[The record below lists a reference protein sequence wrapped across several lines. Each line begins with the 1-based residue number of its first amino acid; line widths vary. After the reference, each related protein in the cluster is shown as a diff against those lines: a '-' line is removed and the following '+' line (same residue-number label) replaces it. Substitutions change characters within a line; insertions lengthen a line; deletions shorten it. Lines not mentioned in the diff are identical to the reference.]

1 MKRISLL
8 LLAFAMVFGMSQ
20 CKKNNEM
27 ITDNAVTDGVTI
39 SLKVAGDNDG
49 SKVIVTPGETLATV
63 EYEDGDRIIVASGG
77 KYVGT
82 LTRTNG
88 IFTGTLHNVVPG
100 EQLRFYFLGN
110 KEGELTVGETEC
122 YVSIDDQTTGKL
134 PVLSAGESYEY
145 FDKNVT
151 SYTAHLY
158 NKCALV
164 KFIITNHT
172 TATVAPIYLGKG
184 CKTVHV
190 YFYGGFGT
198 KDQYKTINIAVGATG
213 TTVERWAIMLAQ
225 QESTDATTKTYG
237 DITVSQEKIGTIK
250 ENDFKPAGISV
261 VLNDAE

>member
-1 MKRISLL
+1 M
-8 LLAFAMVFGMSQ
+8 
-20 CKKNNEM
+20 
-27 ITDNAVTDGVTI
+27 
-39 SLKVAGDNDG
+39 
-49 SKVIVTPGETLATV
+49 TPGETLATV
-63 EYEDGDRIIVASGG
+63 TYEDGDRIIVASGG

-100 EQLRFYFLGN
+100 EKLRFYFLGN

-134 PVLSAGESYEY
+134 PVLSEGVSEED

-184 CKTVHV
+184 YKTAHV
-190 YFYGGFGT
+190 WFDGRFGT
-198 KDQYKTINIAVGATG
+198 KDQFETINIAAGATE

-225 QESTDATTKTYG
+225 ENQEAITKTY
-237 DITVSQEKIGTIK
+237 DNITVQQGKIGNIK

>member
-1 MKRISLL
+1 M
-8 LLAFAMVFGMSQ
+8 
-20 CKKNNEM
+20 
-27 ITDNAVTDGVTI
+27 
-39 SLKVAGDNDG
+39 
-49 SKVIVTPGETLATV
+49 TPGETLATV
-63 EYEDGDRIIVASGG
+63 TYEDGDRIIVASGG

-122 YVSIDDQTTGKL
+122 WVSIDDQTTGKL
-134 PVLSAGESYEY
+134 PVLSEGVSEED

-164 KFIITNHT
+164 KFIITNNT
-172 TATVAPIYLGKG
+172 TATVAPIYLGRG
-184 CKTVHV
+184 YKTAHV
-190 YFYGGFGT
+190 WFDGRFGT
-198 KDQYKTINIAVGATG
+198 IDQFETINIAAGATG

-225 QESTDATTKTYG
+225 ESLDPQTITYG
-237 DITVSQEKIGTIK
+237 NITVQQGKIDKIK

>member
-1 MKRISLL
+1 M
-8 LLAFAMVFGMSQ
+8 
-20 CKKNNEM
+20 
-27 ITDNAVTDGVTI
+27 
-39 SLKVAGDNDG
+39 
-49 SKVIVTPGETLATV
+49 ATV
-63 EYEDGDRIIVASGG
+63 EYADGDRIIVASGG

-100 EQLRFYFLGN
+100 EKLRFYFLGN

-122 YVSIDDQTTGKL
+122 WVSIDDQTTGKL
-134 PVLSAGESYEY
+134 PVLSEGVSEED

-184 CKTVHV
+184 YKTAHV
-190 YFYGGFGT
+190 WFDGRFGT
-198 KDQYKTINIAVGATG
+198 IDQYKTINIAAGAIG
-213 TTVERWAIMLAQ
+213 TTVERWVIMLAQ
-225 QESTDATTKTYG
+225 ESLDPTTKTYG
-237 DITVSQEKIGTIK
+237 NITVQQGKIGNIK
-250 ENDFKPAGISV
+250 ENDSKPAGIAV
-261 VLNDAE
+261 VLNPVQ

>member
-1 MKRISLL
+1 M
-8 LLAFAMVFGMSQ
+8 
-20 CKKNNEM
+20 
-27 ITDNAVTDGVTI
+27 
-39 SLKVAGDNDG
+39 
-49 SKVIVTPGETLATV
+49 ATV
-63 EYEDGDRIIVASGG
+63 TYEDGDRIIVASGG

-100 EQLRFYFLGN
+100 EKLRFYFLGN

-122 YVSIDDQTTGKL
+122 WVSIDDQTTGKL
-134 PVLSAGESYEY
+134 PVLSEGVSEED

-172 TATVAPIYLGKG
+172 TATVAPIYLGTG
-184 CKTVHV
+184 CKTAHV
-190 YFYGGFGT
+190 WFDGHFGSVN
-198 KDQYKTINIAVGATG
+198 QYQTINIAAGATG

-225 QESTDATTKTYG
+225 DRQTETTQTYDNIIVQQG
-237 DITVSQEKIGTIK
+237 EIGKIK
-250 ENDFKPAGISV
+250 ENDFKPAGIEV
-261 VLNDAE
+261 VLNPVQ

>member
-1 MKRISLL
+1 M
-8 LLAFAMVFGMSQ
+8 
-20 CKKNNEM
+20 
-27 ITDNAVTDGVTI
+27 
-39 SLKVAGDNDG
+39 
-49 SKVIVTPGETLATV
+49 TPGETLATV

-100 EQLRFYFLGN
+100 EKLRFYFLGN

-122 YVSIDDQTTGKL
+122 WVSIDDQTTGKL
-134 PVLSAGESYEY
+134 PVLSEGVSEED

-164 KFIITNHT
+164 KFIITNNT

-184 CKTVHV
+184 YKTAHV
-190 YFYGGFGT
+190 WFDGNFGT
-198 KDQYKTINIAVGATG
+198 IDQYKTINIAAGATG
-213 TTVERWAIMLAQ
+213 TTVDRWVIMLAQ
-225 QESTDATTKTYG
+225 QESTDATTRTY
-237 DITVSQEKIGTIK
+237 DNITVQQGKIGNIK
-250 ENDFKPAGISV
+250 ENDFKPAGIAV
-261 VLNDAE
+261 VLNPVQ

>member
-1 MKRISLL
+1 M
-8 LLAFAMVFGMSQ
+8 
-20 CKKNNEM
+20 
-27 ITDNAVTDGVTI
+27 
-39 SLKVAGDNDG
+39 
-49 SKVIVTPGETLATV
+49 TPGETLATV
-63 EYEDGDRIIVASGG
+63 EYENGDRIIVASGG

-134 PVLSAGESYEY
+134 PVLSEGVSEED

-172 TATVAPIYLGKG
+172 TATVAPIYLGTG
-184 CKTVHV
+184 CKTAHFWFDGRFGSVH
-190 YFYGGFGT
+190 
-198 KDQYKTINIAVGATG
+198 QYQTINIAAEPD
-213 TTVERWAIMLAQ
+213 TTVERWVIMLAQ
-225 QESTDATTKTYG
+225 ESLDPQTKTYDNIIVQQG
-237 DITVSQEKIGTIK
+237 KLGTIK
-250 ENDFKPAGISV
+250 ENDFKPAGIEV
-261 VLNDAE
+261 VLNPVQ

>member
-1 MKRISLL
+1 M
-8 LLAFAMVFGMSQ
+8 
-20 CKKNNEM
+20 
-27 ITDNAVTDGVTI
+27 
-39 SLKVAGDNDG
+39 
-49 SKVIVTPGETLATV
+49 TPGETLATV
-63 EYEDGDRIIVASGG
+63 TYEDGDRIIVASGG

-100 EQLRFYFLGN
+100 EKLRFYFLGN
-110 KEGELTVGETEC
+110 KEGELTVGDTEC

-134 PVLSAGESYEY
+134 PVLSEGVSEED

-164 KFIITNHT
+164 KFIITNNT

-184 CKTVHV
+184 YKTAHV
-190 YFYGGFGT
+190 YFDGRFGT
-198 KDQYKTINIAVGATG
+198 TDQYETINIAVGATG
-213 TTVERWAIMLAQ
+213 TTVERWAIMLT
-225 QESTDATTKTYG
+225 QESLDPQTITYG
-237 DITVSQEKIGTIK
+237 NITVQQGKIGNIK